1 MLMQKSNTEY
11 LSYRQRMYEPKKIK
25 GTLVPFGYKKSEDD
39 PKTVI
44 PIPEQLDILQEAI
57 QLHKKGQSLQKCV
70 DYIFSKTK
78 RKITRQGFYKIVN
91 KNNVKKKARESAR
104 EQLDYQ
110 RDRVLKAKREL
121 DKERS
126 KLHNKNKKIRDLDI
140 VLEGKSKTV
149 IDTKEIEEASP
160 TIQKAFEEKDII
172 FQANAGPQSDFLAS
186 SEREVFY
193 GGARGGG
200 KSYAMLV
207 DPLRY
212 CDKQHHRALLIRR
225 TMPELRDLINHSQ
238 QLYSKAY
245 PGAKWR
251 EQEKEWRFPSGA
263 RIEFGYA
270 ENLTDALRYQGQ
282 SYTWIGIDELP
293 QYPTPDIYN
302 FLRSSLR
309 SVDPAIPVYMRATG
323 NPGNVGSLWVKE
335 MFVDPCEANQ
345 RFEVEIPTPMG
356 VKSISRKFIPAK
368 LQDNPYLMQ
377 TDDYYAMLASL
388 PEVQKK
394 QFLEGDWDA
403 YESSSFPEFSRQVH
417 VIEPF
422 DIPRNWMRFR
432 AADWG
437 YSSPACC
444 LWFAV
449 DYDNNLFVYR
459 ELYTKR
465 NTADIFAR
473 KVLDMEDGEY
483 IRYGILDS
491 STWARRGDIGPSIAE
506 TMIQEGCR
514 WRQSDRSPRSRIAG
528 KVEVHKRLR
537 IDEDT
542 GYPSMFIFNN
552 CLNLIRTL
560 PMLPVDKNNPE
571 DVDTTADDHA
581 YDALRYGCMSR
592 PIHPVSQRGNDF
604 LTSTERQDSAPADSI
619 FGY

>member
-1 MLMQKSNTEY
+1 MPKSNTGY
-11 LSYRQRMYEPKKIK
+11 LYYHQRMYEPKKIR
-25 GTLVPFGYKKSEDD
+25 GTLIPFGYKKSEDD
-39 PKTVI
+39 PKIVL
-44 PIPEQLDILQEAI
+44 PIPEELDVLQEAI
-57 QLHKKGQSLQKCV
+57 KLHKKGQSLQKCV
-70 DYIFSKTK
+70 DYIYSKTK

-91 KNNVKKKARESAR
+91 KNNIKKKARESAR

-126 KLHNKNKKIRDLDI
+126 KLQTKNKKIKDLDI
-140 VLEGKSKTV
+140 VLEGKVKTV
-149 IDTKEIEEASP
+149 IDTKDIEEASP
-160 TIQKAFEEKDII
+160 TIKKAFEEKDVI
-172 FQANAGPQSDFLAS
+172 FQPNQGPQSDFLAS

-309 SVDPAIPVYMRATG
+309 SVDPEIPVYMRATG

-335 MFVDPCEANQ
+335 MFVDPCESNK
-345 RFEVEIPTPMG
+345 RFDVEIPTPMG
-356 VKSISRKFIPAK
+356 VKTISRKFIPAK

-403 YESSSFPEFSRQVH
+403 YESSSFPEFNRQIH

-473 KVLDMEDGEY
+473 KVLEMEDGEY

-537 IDEDT
+537 VDEDT
-542 GYPSMFIFNN
+542 GYPSMFIFSN

>member
-1 MLMQKSNTEY
+1 MVD
-11 LSYRQRMYEPKKIK
+11 EPKPKNTGRRRISDLNK
-25 GTLVPFGYKKSEDD
+25 TLTVKEKKAKKSA
-39 PKTVI
+39 
-44 PIPEQLDILQEAI
+44 QEKLA
-57 QLHKKGQSLQKCV
+57 
-70 DYIFSKTK
+70 D
-78 RKITRQGFYKIVN
+78 
-91 KNNVKKKARESAR
+91 KKKELLRAQKNYWATKNS
-104 EQLDYQ
+104 
-110 RDRVLKAKREL
+110 LKEL
-121 DKERS
+121 DKVFTGE
-126 KLHNKNKKIRDLDI
+126 KNLIEEDK
-140 VLEGKSKTV
+140 
-149 IDTKEIEEASP
+149 IEEATP
-160 TIQKAFEEKDII
+160 NIKEAIKDKEVI
-172 FQANAGPQSDFLAS
+172 FQPNDGPQTEFLAA

-212 CDKQHHRALLIRR
+212 CDKQKHRALLIRR

-293 QYPTPDIYN
+293 QFPTQDIYN

-309 SVDPAIPVYMRATG
+309 SVDPEIPVFMRATG
-323 NPGNVGSLWVKE
+323 NPGNVGSQWVKE
-335 MFVDPCEANQ
+335 MFVDPAKPNSKFDIDIQ
-345 RFEVEIPTPMG
+345 TPNG
-356 VKSISRKFIPAK
+356 VKKISRRFIPAK

-388 PEVQKK
+388 PEVQRK
-394 QFLEGDWDA
+394 QFLDGNWEAFED
-403 YESSSFPEFSRQVH
+403 SSFPEFNKDLH
-417 VIEPF
+417 VVKPF
-422 DIPRNWMRFR
+422 DIPRGWMKFR

-444 LWFAV
+444 LWFAI
-449 DYDNNLFVYR
+449 DFDNNIFIYR
-459 ELYTKR
+459 ELYTKKL
-465 NTADIFAR
+465 TADLFAQ
-473 KVLDMEDGEY
+473 KVVKLEEGEY
-483 IRYGILDS
+483 IRYGVLDS

-514 WRQSDRSPRSRIAG
+514 WRPSDRSPKSRIAG
-528 KVEVHKRLR
+528 KLEIHKRLR
-537 IDEDT
+537 LNDDT
-542 GYPSMFIFNN
+542 GFPTLFIFSN

-560 PMLPVDKNNPE
+560 PMLPTDKNNPE
-571 DVDTTADDHA
+571 DVDTHAEDHA

-592 PIHPVSQRGNDF
+592 PIHPVSKQFHDIGVGQTKDII
-604 LTSTERQDSAPADSI
+604 SDKV

>member
-1 MLMQKSNTEY
+1 VVD
-11 LSYRQRMYEPKKIK
+11 EPKPKNTGRRRISDLNK
-25 GTLVPFGYKKSEDD
+25 TLTVKEKKAKKSA
-39 PKTVI
+39 
-44 PIPEQLDILQEAI
+44 QEKLA
-57 QLHKKGQSLQKCV
+57 
-70 DYIFSKTK
+70 D
-78 RKITRQGFYKIVN
+78 
-91 KNNVKKKARESAR
+91 KKKELLRAQKNYWATKNS
-104 EQLDYQ
+104 
-110 RDRVLKAKREL
+110 LKEL
-121 DKERS
+121 DKVFTGE
-126 KLHNKNKKIRDLDI
+126 KNLIEEDK
-140 VLEGKSKTV
+140 
-149 IDTKEIEEASP
+149 IEEATP
-160 TIQKAFEEKDII
+160 NIKEAIKDKEVI
-172 FQANAGPQSDFLAS
+172 FQPNDGPQTEFLAA

-212 CDKQHHRALLIRR
+212 CDKQKHRALLIRR

-293 QYPTPDIYN
+293 QYPTQDIYN

-309 SVDPAIPVYMRATG
+309 SVDPEIPVFMRATG
-323 NPGNVGSLWVKE
+323 NPGNVGSQWVKE
-335 MFVDPCEANQ
+335 MFVDPAKPNSKFDIDIQ
-345 RFEVEIPTPMG
+345 TPNG
-356 VKSISRKFIPAK
+356 VKKISRRFIPAK

-388 PEVQKK
+388 PEVQRK
-394 QFLEGDWDA
+394 QFLDGNWEAFED
-403 YESSSFPEFSRQVH
+403 SSFPEFNKDLH
-417 VIEPF
+417 VVKPF
-422 DIPRNWMRFR
+422 DIPRGWMKFR

-444 LWFAV
+444 LWFAI
-449 DYDNNLFVYR
+449 DFDNNIFIYR
-459 ELYTKR
+459 ELYTKKL
-465 NTADIFAR
+465 TADLFAQ
-473 KVLDMEDGEY
+473 KVVKLEEGEY
-483 IRYGILDS
+483 IRYGVLDS

-514 WRQSDRSPRSRIAG
+514 WRPSDRSPKSRIAG
-528 KVEVHKRLR
+528 KLEIHKRLR
-537 IDEDT
+537 LNDDT
-542 GYPSMFIFNN
+542 GFPTLFIFSN

-560 PMLPVDKNNPE
+560 PMLPTDKNNPE
-571 DVDTTADDHA
+571 DVDTHAEDHA

-592 PIHPVSQRGNDF
+592 PIHPVSKQFHDIGVGQTKDII
-604 LTSTERQDSAPADSI
+604 SDKV

>member
-1 MLMQKSNTEY
+1 MVD
-11 LSYRQRMYEPKKIK
+11 EPKPKNTGRRRISDLNK
-25 GTLVPFGYKKSEDD
+25 TLTVKEKKAKKSA
-39 PKTVI
+39 
-44 PIPEQLDILQEAI
+44 QEKLA
-57 QLHKKGQSLQKCV
+57 
-70 DYIFSKTK
+70 D
-78 RKITRQGFYKIVN
+78 
-91 KNNVKKKARESAR
+91 KKKELVKAQKNYWATKNS
-104 EQLDYQ
+104 
-110 RDRVLKAKREL
+110 LKEL
-121 DKERS
+121 DKVFTGE
-126 KLHNKNKKIRDLDI
+126 KNLIEEDK
-140 VLEGKSKTV
+140 
-149 IDTKEIEEASP
+149 IEEATP
-160 TIQKAFEEKDII
+160 NIKEAIKDKEVI
-172 FQANAGPQSDFLAS
+172 FQPNEGPQTEFLAA

-212 CDKQHHRALLIRR
+212 CDKQKHRALLIRR

-293 QYPTPDIYN
+293 QYPTQDIYN

-309 SVDPAIPVYMRATG
+309 SVDPEIPVFMRATG
-323 NPGNVGSLWVKE
+323 NPGNIGSQWVKE
-335 MFVDPCEANQ
+335 MFVDPSKPNSK
-345 RFEVEIPTPMG
+345 FDIEIQTPNG
-356 VKSISRKFIPAK
+356 VKKISRRFIPAK

-388 PEVQKK
+388 PEVQRK
-394 QFLEGDWDA
+394 QFLDGNWEAFED
-403 YESSSFPEFSRQVH
+403 SSFPEFNKDLH
-417 VIEPF
+417 VVKPF
-422 DIPRNWMRFR
+422 DIPRGWMKFR

-444 LWFAV
+444 LWFAI
-449 DYDNNLFVYR
+449 DFDNNIFIYR
-459 ELYTKR
+459 EYYTKKL
-465 NTADIFAR
+465 TADLFAQR
-473 KVLDMEDGEY
+473 VVKLEEGEY
-483 IRYGILDS
+483 IRYGVLDS

-514 WRQSDRSPRSRIAG
+514 WRPSDRSPKSRIAG
-528 KVEVHKRLR
+528 KLEIHKRLR
-537 IDEDT
+537 LNEDT
-542 GYPSMFIFNN
+542 GFPTLFIFSN

-560 PMLPVDKNNPE
+560 PMLPTDKNNPE
-571 DVDTTADDHA
+571 DVDTHAEDHA

-592 PIHPVSQRGNDF
+592 PIHPVSKQFHDIGVGQTKDII
-604 LTSTERQDSAPADSI
+604 SDKV